1 MNQGQIEYARGMIN
15 NPLRE
20 KPDVENIIRTL
31 TDTVTLISPGWTSS
45 SSDNGG
51 EDRYPA
57 TSSDEE
63 RPKDTEIESV
73 YGFNL
78 SSSEDEEPA
87 ERT

>member
-1 MNQGQIEYARGMIN
+1 MIN

-20 KPDVENIIRTL
+20 RPDVEDVIRTM
-31 TDTVTLISPGWTSS
+31 TDTTTLLSPGWTSS
-45 SSDNGG
+45 SSDNRG

-57 TSSDEE
+57 TSSDVE